1 MRTFRFLL
9 PLPFLVLLVLY
20 GYSFNHQHKAG
31 AVYDEKDPRHVFS
44 SCELLKIKKCDSAS
58 CIVSAEAPVPAVLTP
73 LLAVPERNDLAIVW
87 HCEGWVPRVSLPCF
101 AALSCPNR
109 ASPAFPA

>member
-31 AVYDEKDPRHVFS
+31 AVYDEKDPRHAFS
-44 SCELLKIKKCDSAS
+44 SCELLKIKKCDTAS
-58 CIVSAEAPVPAVLTP
+58 CFASADTPLPAVLTS
-73 LLAVPERNDLAIVW
+73 LLPVPERIDFVISHGGLLSL
-87 HCEGWVPRVSLPCF
+87 VPLPRF

-109 ASPAFPA
+109 ASPASLA

>member
-20 GYSFNHQHKAG
+20 GYSFNHQHKGNAI
-31 AVYDEKDPRHVFS
+31 YDEKDPRHTFS

-58 CIVSAEAPVPAVLTP
+58 SIVSVDTPPPAVLTP
-73 LLAVPERNDLAIVW
+73 LMPIPERIDVAIVR
-87 HCEGWVPRVSLPCF
+87 GGQPFPVALPRF

-109 ASPAFPA
+109 ASPAYLV